1 MPKIHSIGPVDIVI
15 YFDEHGAAHFHAIGP
30 GYEAKIAIEDCAL
43 ESFKFSRAR
52 TNKLAFKRHVGFTPA
67 TRRIA
72 A

>member
-43 ESFKFSRAR
+43 IAGGLPGPLF
-52 TNKLAFKRHVGFTPA
+52 
-67 TRRIA
+67 RRVRR
-72 A
+72 